1 MNLPEDLERHL
12 AEREDKMAQAVV
24 PVQVVLEEGMA
35 LGYALAVFT
44 RREITLAQLQEVSER
59 IQAARNAVL
68 AVLRRG
74 AGTEL
79 H

>member
-1 MNLPEDLERHL
+1 MTLPTHLEQHL
-12 AEREDKMAQAVV
+12 LDRERKMAEAAL

-35 LGYALAVFT
+35 LGYALAVFQ
-44 RREITLAQLQEVSER
+44 RQEITLAQLQEISER

-68 AVLRRG
+68 AVLRG
-74 AGTEL
+74 PHPPEL